1 MILNYGYTQFSDGP
15 ICPSSLYPHYL
26 PTLLVKNYRH
36 EPLFMS
42 RIFHVSLA
50 ILHRYFKMF
59 ITHEDEGC
67 CFSALLLGVL
77 TALFNCT
84 RRWTV
89 SSWMPV
95 TRRKWSA
102 CRLSQHVLRRMK
114 MSVALRW
121 WQAARILTPKVYSK
135 IWGLS
140 HSIHLL

>member
-1 MILNYGYTQFSDGP
+1 MSI
-15 ICPSSLYPHYL
+15 IIISSLSTHIVGYIIVMKPYEQNI
-26 PTLLVKNYRH
+26 PY
-36 EPLFMS
+36 
-42 RIFHVSLA
+42 IFHISLA
-50 ILHRYFKMF
+50 ILHRYFNMF
-59 ITHEDEGC
+59 LTHEDEGC
-67 CFSALLLGVL
+67 CFSALLLGLL
-77 TALFNCT
+77 TANCT

-102 CRLSQHVLRRMK
+102 CRFSQHVLHRMK

-121 WQAARILTPKVYSK
+121 WLAARILTPKVYSK